1 MDKTTLAQQIA
12 VTALGNDQFI
22 SVHHPIRMG
31 ALASFVYGGNTLGVA
46 INAAYQTVSSSH
58 HLYSISGHFVRTA
71 RDDRKLLCRIERI
84 RDTKSFQTRHI
95 RVYQEDDA
103 SAAPTLCLLASADF
117 HTEEDVSMAQYSAT
131 PETAT
136 RNSSSSSADG
146 TIPKDRDIN
155 LLYQNITRFTAAH
168 PLPAPTSQAHD
179 APSRLSAE
187 RFHVPTPLA
196 SEAEQIAALAFHMDK
211 GLAFIPVSHSGHMLS
226 QVGACATLDF
236 SMRLSTHRVD
246 LSRWH
251 TMEQKTIVAGNAR
264 ALSEARVWDDVGG
277 KLVGTMSQQTILRP
291 GRL

>member
-1 MDKTTLAQQIA
+1 M
-12 VTALGNDQFI
+12 AL
-22 SVHHPIRMG
+22 
-31 ALASFVYGGNTLGVA
+31 
-46 INAAYQTVSSSH
+46 
-58 HLYSISGHFVRTA
+58 
-71 RDDRKLLCRIERI
+71 
-84 RDTKSFQTRHI
+84 
-95 RVYQEDDA
+95 
-103 SAAPTLCLLASADF
+103 
-117 HTEEDVSMAQYSAT
+117 YSAT

-136 RNSSSSSADG
+136 RKDDQSSV
-146 TIPKDRDIN
+146 PQDRDIN
-155 LLYQNITRFTAAH
+155 LLYQNITRFTTAH
-168 PLPAPTSQAHD
+168 PLPTPTSRLHD
-179 APSRLSAE
+179 APSRISAE
-187 RFHVPTPLA
+187 RFHVPTPLS

>member
-1 MDKTTLAQQIA
+1 MDETTLAQQIA

-46 INAAYQTVSSSH
+46 INAAYQTVSPSH

-95 RVYQEDDA
+95 RVYQEDDD
-103 SAAPTLCLLASADF
+103 SSAPTLCLLASADF
-117 HTEEDVSMAQYSAT
+117 HTEEDVSMALYSAA

-136 RNSSSSSADG
+136 RKDSQSSV
-146 TIPKDRDIN
+146 PQDRDIN
-155 LLYQNITRFTAAH
+155 LLYQNITRFTAAY
-168 PLPAPTSQAHD
+168 PLPTPTSRPHD
-179 APSRLSAE
+179 APSRISAE

-246 LSRWH
+246 LSKWH